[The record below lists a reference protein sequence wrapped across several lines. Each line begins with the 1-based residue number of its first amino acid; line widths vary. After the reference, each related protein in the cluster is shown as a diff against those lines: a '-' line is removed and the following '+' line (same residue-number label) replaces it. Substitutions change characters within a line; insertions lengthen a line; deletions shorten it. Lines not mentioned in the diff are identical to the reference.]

1 MIVLIIFNKYR
12 YYLDII
18 KNYKIIISIYATI
31 RQFTLIL
38 HSRWLTSHE
47 ILWSDEIWQTCP
59 LVSGV
64 GITG

>member
-1 MIVLIIFNKYR
+1 MSTVGK
-12 YYLDII
+12 D
-18 KNYKIIISIYATI
+18 ST
-31 RQFTLIL
+31 
-38 HSRWLTSHE
+38 